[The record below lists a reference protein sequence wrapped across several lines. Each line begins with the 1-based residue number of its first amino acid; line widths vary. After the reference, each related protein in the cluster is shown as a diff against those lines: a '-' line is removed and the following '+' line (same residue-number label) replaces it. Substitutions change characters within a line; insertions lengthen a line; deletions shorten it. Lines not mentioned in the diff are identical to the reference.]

1 MSDEYIK
8 IKKRDI
14 GEIIISME
22 RDWDNL
28 NKNQKGHIL
37 QLCDLVGFSDW
48 MTVNT
53 DILAN
58 NRLTWEQER
67 GVKPREQ

>member
-8 IKKRDI
+8 IKKSDI

-28 NKNQKGHIL
+28 NKNQKVDII

-48 MTVNT
+48 RTVNT

-67 GVKPREQ
+67 CVKPREQ